1 MGGRKQKKT
10 AAGNAGV
17 FIAMYQPKR
26 WRAERGARRAFLG
39 IMLDG
44 PKGRAAGCFFAY
56 SRPRPNCQE
65 GTPPAGR
72 APPCTRWGES
82 LPPDPGATSRRRSV
96 PKRCAFSARLASG
109 PPVGVGWFPVEG
121 MFVRIVLGGV
131 DRAGRQRNASGGQG
145 AALHPPGGMIP
156 PGPPRKRRR
165 GGLRRLS
172 EKGVAH
178 QKRRKRPNGL
188 FLLLGLER

>member
-1 MGGRKQKKT
+1 
-10 AAGNAGV
+10 
-17 FIAMYQPKR
+17 MYQPKR

-145 AALHPPGGMIP
+145 AALHPLGGEP
-156 PGPPRKRRR
+156 PPRPRRNVPEA
-165 GGLRRLS
+165 LRTETLRFFGPDRLRAALS
-172 EKGVAH
+172 AWDGSPLKGCSF
-178 QKRRKRPNGL
+178 GS
-188 FLLLGLER
+188 LLAASTVRDEQAVF